1 MTTAEVINELNRKK
15 VNYTL
20 TKITDDYLN
29 FVVGQFV
36 WASSVEINLR
46 DMTIKEVHGLSSHI
60 CTEKYISEH
69 LFLKELAFKV
79 QHFSRMGAIIYEP
92 TNQQ

>member
-1 MTTAEVINELNRKK
+1 MTTAEIINELNRREIY
-15 VNYTL
+15 YTL

-29 FVVGQFV
+29 FVVKQFV
-36 WASSVEINLR
+36 WASSVEVNLR
-46 DMTIKEVHGLSSHI
+46 DMTIKEVHGLGSRVCI
-60 CTEKYISEH
+60 EKYISEH

-79 QHFSRMGAIIYEP
+79 QHFSRRGEIIYEP